1 MDMIGTFPEIIAAA
15 KKRTSRK
22 RVVLP
27 SPDRQQIDIMGK
39 AVAINLIFPVLIG
52 DGKKIEGLVKAVPLL
67 SGDHEII
74 DERDQSRSLSRAIGM
89 IKENQADILMQ
100 GDIEPQTFVHAVL
113 DTKNGLLSSKL
124 ASFVSVFQLLKR
136 NKLILVTD
144 TYINNT
150 PSLPDKQM
158 ILENALRLAGILE
171 IASPRVAVLAAIE
184 QVNPGIPSTLDAAIL
199 AKMGERKQFGDVMVE
214 GPLDIDC
221 ALNQK
226 AAARKGVNS
235 IVTGNVDIYL
245 TPEIDTGYAL
255 AQLLVFIGR
264 MQMAGVLMGTAR
276 PVILDLPF
284 VSVENKIVE
293 IALAVL
299 MAEREDSH
307 E

>member
-1 MDMIGTFPEIIAAA
+1 MIGTFPEIITAA

-27 SPDRQQIDIMGK
+27 SPDRQQIDIIGK
-39 AVAINLIFPVLIG
+39 AVEMNLIFPVLIG
-52 DGKKIEGLVKAVPLL
+52 DGKKIEGLVKAAPLL
-67 SGDHEII
+67 SGDHEMI

-100 GDIEPQTFVHAVL
+100 GGIELQTFVHAVL
-113 DTKNGLLSSKL
+113 DTKSGLLSGKL

-221 ALNQK
+221 ALNQE

-299 MAEREDSH
+299 MAEREGSH

>member
-1 MDMIGTFPEIIAAA
+1 MIGTFPEIITAA
-15 KKRTSRK
+15 KKRTFRK

-27 SPDRQQIDIMGK
+27 SPDRQQIDIMDK
-39 AVAINLIFPVLIG
+39 AVAMNLIFPVLIG
-52 DGKKIEGLVKAVPLL
+52 DGKKMEGLVKAAPLL
-67 SGDHEII
+67 SGDHEMI

-100 GDIEPQTFVHAVL
+100 GGIETQTFVHAVL

-136 NKLILVTD
+136 DKLILVTD

-299 MAEREDSH
+299 MAEREGSH

>member
-1 MDMIGTFPEIIAAA
+1 MIGTFPEIITAA

-27 SPDRQQIDIMGK
+27 SPDRQQIDIIGK
-39 AVAINLIFPVLIG
+39 AVEMNLIFPVLIG
-52 DGKKIEGLVKAVPLL
+52 DGKKIESLVKTAPLL
-67 SGDHEII
+67 SGDHEMI

-100 GDIEPQTFVHAVL
+100 GGIELQTFVHAVL
-113 DTKNGLLSSKL
+113 DTKSGLLSSKL

-299 MAEREDSH
+299 MAEREGSH

>member
-1 MDMIGTFPEIIAAA
+1 MIGTFPEIITAA

-27 SPDRQQIDIMGK
+27 FPDWQQIDIMGK
-39 AVAINLIFPVLIG
+39 AVAMNLIFPVLIG
-52 DGKKIEGLVKAVPLL
+52 DGKKMEGLVKAAPLL
-67 SGDHEII
+67 SGNHEII
-74 DERDQSRSLSRAIGM
+74 DARDQSRSLLRAVSM

-100 GDIEPQTFVHAVL
+100 GGIEPQTFVNAVL
-113 DTKNGLLSSKL
+113 DTKNGLLNSKL

-136 NKLILVTD
+136 DKLILVTD

-214 GPLDIDC
+214 GPLDMDC

-245 TPEIDTGYAL
+245 APEIDTGYAL

-299 MAEREDSH
+299 MAEREGSH

>member
-1 MDMIGTFPEIIAAA
+1 MIGTFPEIITAA

-39 AVAINLIFPVLIG
+39 AVAMNLIFPVLIG

-100 GDIEPQTFVHAVL
+100 GGIEPQTFVNAVL

-299 MAEREDSH
+299 MAEREGSH

>member
-1 MDMIGTFPEIIAAA
+1 
-15 KKRTSRK
+15 
-22 RVVLP
+22 
-27 SPDRQQIDIMGK
+27 
-39 AVAINLIFPVLIG
+39 
-52 DGKKIEGLVKAVPLL
+52 LL
-67 SGDHEII
+67 SG
-74 DERDQSRSLSRAIGM
+74 
-89 IKENQADILMQ
+89 
-100 GDIEPQTFVHAVL
+100 
-113 DTKNGLLSSKL
+113 KL

-136 NKLILVTD
+136 DKLILVTD

-150 PSLPDKQM
+150 PFSSGQQM
-158 ILENALRLAGILE
+158 IWKMPSGWAGILE

-235 IVTGNVDIYL
+235 IVTEMWNHL

-293 IALAVL
+293 IALAV
-299 MAEREDSH
+299 ADGRKGRQP
-307 E
+307 

>member
-1 MDMIGTFPEIIAAA
+1 MIGTFPEIITAA

-100 GDIEPQTFVHAVL
+100 GGIELQTFVHAVL
-113 DTKNGLLSSKL
+113 DTKSGLLSSKL

-136 NKLILVTD
+136 DKLILVTD

-171 IASPRVAVLAAIE
+171 IASPKVAVLAAIE

-299 MAEREDSH
+299 MAEREGSH

>member
-1 MDMIGTFPEIIAAA
+1 MIGTFPEIITAA

-27 SPDRQQIDIMGK
+27 FPDWQQIDIMGK
-39 AVAINLIFPVLIG
+39 AVAMNLIFPVLIG
-52 DGKKIEGLVKAVPLL
+52 DGKKMEGLVKAAPLL
-67 SGDHEII
+67 SGNHEII
-74 DERDQSRSLSRAIGM
+74 DARDQSRSLLRAVSM

-100 GDIEPQTFVHAVL
+100 GGIEPQTFVNAVL
-113 DTKNGLLSSKL
+113 DTKNGLLNSKL

-136 NKLILVTD
+136 DKLILVTD

-214 GPLDIDC
+214 GPLDMDC

-245 TPEIDTGYAL
+245 APEIDTGYAL

-299 MAEREDSH
+299 MTEREGSH

>member
-1 MDMIGTFPEIIAAA
+1 
-15 KKRTSRK
+15 
-22 RVVLP
+22 
-27 SPDRQQIDIMGK
+27 MGK
-39 AVAINLIFPVLIG
+39 AVAMNLIFPVLIG

-100 GDIEPQTFVHAVL
+100 GGIEPQTFVHAVL

-124 ASFVSVFQLLKR
+124 ASFVSVFQLLR
-136 NKLILVTD
+136 RDKLILVTD

-293 IALAVL
+293 IALSVL
-299 MAEREDSH
+299 MAEREGSH

>member
-1 MDMIGTFPEIIAAA
+1 MIGTFPEIIAAA

-100 GDIEPQTFVHAVL
+100 GGIEPQTFVHAVL

-136 NKLILVTD
+136 DKLILVTD

-199 AKMGERKQFGDVMVE
+199 AKMGEFGDVMVE

-221 ALNQK
+221 ALNQE

-299 MAEREDSH
+299 MAEREGSH

>member
-1 MDMIGTFPEIIAAA
+1 MIGTFPEIITAA

-27 SPDRQQIDIMGK
+27 FPDWQQIDIMGK
-39 AVAINLIFPVLIG
+39 AVAMNLIFPVLIG
-52 DGKKIEGLVKAVPLL
+52 DGKKMEGLVKAAPLL
-67 SGDHEII
+67 SGNHEII
-74 DERDQSRSLSRAIGM
+74 DARDQSRSLLRAVGM

-100 GDIEPQTFVHAVL
+100 GGIEPQTFVNAVL
-113 DTKNGLLSSKL
+113 DTKNGLLNSKL

-136 NKLILVTD
+136 DKLILVTD

-214 GPLDIDC
+214 GPLDMDC

-245 TPEIDTGYAL
+245 APEIDTGYAL

-299 MAEREDSH
+299 MTEREGSH